1 MNGTLIDTAL
11 DTNNSP
17 IAIPSGFF
25 SGFASAT
32 ILRNDDV
39 VLVESCAL
47 EGRKR
52 LHIDLGVDC
61 EVLLGVGDEEGEED
75 EEDEELAEFEAEV
88 RAGLDKAKCLRPSV
102 GVNILL
108 GKGRSAARG
117 HGGLETCRANRA
129 AGGGR
134 KAGATRTC
142 TRIAS
147 IVVGVVEDVYGKER
161 RELENDNLQQ
171 ALRTWAEVGDSARV
185 IPHMHVAHT
194 QLPRETR
201 QLGTYGVRIDVL
213 ASRRPRSVQ
222 RHATHCK
229 GCKGVVMERRAQ
241 IHTVRHATELKA
253 RTTNR
258 PKSW

>member
-171 ALRTWAEVGDSARV
+171 AED
-185 IPHMHVAHT
+185 
-194 QLPRETR
+194 
-201 QLGTYGVRIDVL
+201 LGR
-213 ASRRPRSVQ
+213 SRRLGA
-222 RHATHCK
+222 RHTAHARGTHT
-229 GCKGVVMERRAQ
+229 AP
-241 IHTVRHATELKA
+241 T
-253 RTTNR
+253 
-258 PKSW
+258 